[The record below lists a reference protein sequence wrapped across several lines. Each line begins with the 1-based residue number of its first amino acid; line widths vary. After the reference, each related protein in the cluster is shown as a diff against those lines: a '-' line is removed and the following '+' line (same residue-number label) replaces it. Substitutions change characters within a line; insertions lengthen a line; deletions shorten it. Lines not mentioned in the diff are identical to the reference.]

1 MEEINMEIEAKLTAL
16 HVVAGL
22 IAGVVSFLLSSGFI
36 SAIGKND
43 FMSILLSL
51 AILYIT
57 GQISERIFGKE
68 AVGGLKGWLFSGILP
83 FFFIWVIIW
92 TLLLNW

>member
-1 MEEINMEIEAKLTAL
+1 MEIEAKLTAL

-22 IAGVVSFLLSSGFI
+22 IAGVVSFLLSSGSI

-43 FMSILLSL
+43 FISILLAL

-83 FFFIWVIIW
+83 FFFIWIIVW
-92 TLLLNW
+92 VLLLNW